1 VNAQLLDAITTL
13 ARTPVLLVAS
23 DFDGTLAELAARP
36 EQARAHA
43 GSLASLRRL
52 GSMAHTHVSIIS
64 GRELSD
70 LRRMVGEDLRAELV
84 GTHGAEVDGDV
95 CGCLREEVARQLDTA
110 RRELELIAAKYPDA
124 QVEPKSRGVAF
135 HYRRLDASR
144 AGEAVA
150 LVTALEEHLPD
161 LTRRMGS
168 MVVEYLADRAT
179 KGDGLLRV
187 RHRCGATGTVFIG
200 DDLTDEHAFGV
211 LGMTDLPV
219 KVGAGDTRARF
230 RVANVEEVAWLLE
243 RLCAAREE
251 FLRGLHLTPIEAHS
265 VLSDQRTLGIVSPR
279 GRVVWLCLPRIDSPA
294 IFAEL
299 LDGPAAGYFE
309 VCPEEPAEPPAQS
322 YEPDSMVL
330 RTRWRGCEVIDYLDC
345 GFGRAFQRSG
355 RSDLIRV
362 IEGTARCVVRFA
374 PRLDFGRVPTRLS
387 LQPHGLEIEGSA
399 DPLLLYA
406 PGVEWR
412 LIEEGPHQTAEAVV
426 DPSGGPVVLELRA
439 GSADRRP
446 HPVPEAARRQGTV
459 KFWST
464 WARSL
469 QLPGVAAEQ
478 VKRSALMIRALVH
491 GPSGAIA
498 AAGTTSLPE
507 HLGGVRNWD
516 YRYCWPRD
524 AAMAARALVRLGN
537 TGTAMRLLDWLGGV
551 LDRCESP
558 DRLRPIYLVDGQ
570 GLGSEAEL
578 GHLTGYG
585 GSRPVRLSNAA
596 AQQVQLDVF
605 GPIADL
611 VASLVEQGAPI
622 SPDHW
627 RMTRAMVEAVSA
639 RWRDP
644 DHGIWEVRARPE
656 HHVHTK
662 VMCFHTV
669 DRALLVHEHVT
680 GRANRLWEALREEIR
695 QDVLTHGYKE
705 ALGAFC
711 GSYETCEPDAA
722 ALTAGLTGLVEV
734 RDPRFQGTLNVV
746 LQRLTCG
753 AGVYRY
759 RFDDGLPG
767 REGTFHLCT
776 GWLIEALALSGRR
789 GEAELLFRSLLSR
802 VGPTGVMSEEYEP
815 QYGLALGN
823 IPQAY
828 SHLALINA
836 AVTLDRLY
844 GGESGGEG
852 GAAGAGRAGAGVGR
866 TAPGGPS

>member
-1 VNAQLLDAITTL
+1 MNAQLLDAIATL
-13 ARTPVLLVAS
+13 AKSPVLLVAS
-23 DFDGTLAELAARP
+23 DFDGTLAELVSRP
-36 EQARAHA
+36 EDARAHA
-43 GSLASLRRL
+43 GSMASLRRL
-52 GSMAHTHVSIIS
+52 SAMAHTHVSIIS
-64 GRELSD
+64 GRGLAD
-70 LRRMVGEDLRAELV
+70 LRTLVGEDLRAELV
-84 GTHGAEVDGDV
+84 GTHGAEVEGDA
-95 CGCLREEVARQLDTA
+95 CCSLRDEVTYQLDTA
-110 RRELELIAAKYPDA
+110 RQELEAIAAKFPNA
-124 QVEPKSRGVAF
+124 QVELKPRAVAF
-135 HYRRLDASR
+135 HYRRLDSSL

-150 LVTALEEHLPD
+150 QVTALEEHLPD

-168 MVVEYLADRAT
+168 MVVEYLADKAT
-179 KGDGLLRV
+179 KGDGLLRI
-187 RHRCGATGTVFIG
+187 RHKCGATGTVFIG

-211 LGMTDLPV
+211 MGMLDLPV

-230 RVANVEEVAWLLE
+230 RVENVEGVSRLLE
-243 RLCAAREE
+243 RLCEAREE
-251 FLRGLHLTPIEAHS
+251 FLRGLSLTPIEAHS
-265 VLSDQRTLGIVSPR
+265 VLSDQRTLGVVSPR

-299 LDGPAAGYFE
+299 LDGPPAGYFE
-309 VCPEEPAEPPAQS
+309 VWPEGETEAPSQS

-330 RTRWRGCEVIDYLDC
+330 RTKWRGCEVIDYLDC

-426 DPSGGPVVLELRA
+426 DPSKGAVVLELRA
-439 GSADRRP
+439 GSADRRA
-446 HPVPEAARRQGTV
+446 HPVHEPARRQGTV

-469 QLPGVAAEQ
+469 NLPGVAAEQ
-478 VKRSALMIRALVH
+478 VKRSALMIRSLVH

-578 GHLTGYG
+578 GHLSGYG

-611 VASLVEQGAPI
+611 VASLVERGAPI

-627 RMTRAMVEAVSA
+627 RMTRAMVEAVAS
-639 RWRDP
+639 RWRDQ

-680 GRANRLWEALREEIR
+680 GRVNRMWEALRDEIR
-695 QDVLTHGYKE
+695 EDVLTHGYKE
-705 ALGAFC
+705 ALGGFC
-711 GSYETCEPDAA
+711 GSYETCEPDAS
-722 ALTAGLTGLVEV
+722 ALTVGLTGLVDV
-734 RDPRFQGTLNVV
+734 RDPRFQGTMNVV

-789 GEAELLFRSLLSR
+789 GEAELLFQSLLSR
-802 VGPTGVMSEEYEP
+802 MGPTGLMAEEFEP
-815 QYGLALGN
+815 EYGIALGN

-828 SHLALINA
+828 SHLAVINA

-844 GGESGGEG
+844 GGAGGEAG
-852 GAAGAGRAGAGVGR
+852 GAGGVGAER
-866 TAPGGPS
+866 AVSGGPS